1 MRYFVW
7 HVVRRAFLNIKGNL
21 YPNFSTVGIIA
32 ISMLVFSSF
41 TLIAF
46 NLGSFIK
53 IWEEKI
59 EVMAYLKR
67 GTSIQEVESLLENT
81 RGIEGVESVR
91 YISPSDALAFM
102 ESKLG
107 GQKNLLEG
115 IQPGILPP
123 SFEIGLKKEY
133 RNSVK
138 IKEVVSRLKK
148 FPQFEEIQFG
158 QEWVDTFSALVH
170 LLNLTQWILGGL
182 LLIAMIFIISN
193 TLQLTIS
200 ARREEIEIMR
210 IVGASPSFI
219 HVPIYLEG
227 LLQGL
232 FGTGLAILFLYLLQ
246 EIMMLYL
253 PSSIQVWTVRI
264 PIHFLP
270 PEIILQILLGGMLLG
285 LFGSF
290 IASMRFL
297 RYGE

>member
-1 MRYFVW
+1 MKYFVW
-7 HVVRRAFLNIKGNL
+7 HLVRRAFLNIKGNL
-21 YPNFSTVGIIA
+21 YPNLSTVGIIA

-59 EVMAYLKR
+59 EVVAYLKR
-67 GTSIQEVESLLENT
+67 GTPIQEVETLLENT
-81 RGIEGVESVR
+81 RLIEGIESVR
-91 YISPSDALAFM
+91 YISPFDALGFL

-107 GQKNLLEG
+107 GHKDLLEG

-123 SFEIGLKKEY
+123 SFEIELKKEY
-133 RNSVK
+133 RNSTR
-138 IKEVVSRLKK
+138 IKEIISRLKR

-170 LLNLTQWILGGL
+170 LMNLTQWILGGL

-200 ARREEIEIMR
+200 ARRDEIEIMR
-210 IVGASPSFI
+210 IVGASPIFI

-232 FGTGLAILFLYLLQ
+232 FGTGLAIFLLYLLQ
-246 EIMMLYL
+246 EIMMLHL
-253 PSSIQVWTVRI
+253 PSSIQMWTVKI

-270 PEIILQILLGGMLLG
+270 PEIILQILIGGMLLG

-297 RYGE
+297 RYGD

>member
-1 MRYFVW
+1 MKYFVW

-21 YPNFSTVGIIA
+21 YPNLSTVGIIA

-67 GTSIQEVESLLENT
+67 GTPIQEVESLLEKT

-91 YISPSDALAFM
+91 YISSSDALAFM

-115 IQPGILPP
+115 IHPGILPS
-123 SFEIGLKKEY
+123 SFEIELKKEY
-133 RNSVK
+133 RNSAR
-138 IKEVVSRLKK
+138 IKEVISALKK

-158 QEWVDTFSALVH
+158 QEWVDTFSAFVH
-170 LLNLTQWILGGL
+170 ILNLTKWILGGL

-232 FGTGLAILFLYLLQ
+232 FGAGLAVFFLYVLQ
-246 EIMMLYL
+246 EIMLLHL
-253 PSSIQVWTVRI
+253 PSSIQIWTEKI

-270 PEIILQILLGGMLLG
+270 SEIVLQILFGGMLLG

>member
-1 MRYFVW
+1 MKYFVW
-7 HVVRRAFLNIKGNL
+7 HLVRRAFLNIKGNL
-21 YPNFSTVGIIA
+21 YPNLSTVGIIA

-46 NLGSFIK
+46 NLTSFIK

-59 EVMAYLKR
+59 EIMAYLKR
-67 GTSIQEVESLLENT
+67 ETPIQEVETLLNKT
-81 RGIEGVESVR
+81 RLLEGVESVR
-91 YISPSDALAFM
+91 YISPFDALAFM

-107 GQKNLLEG
+107 GQKDLLKG
-115 IQPGILPP
+115 IKAWILPP
-123 SFEIGLKKEY
+123 SFEIELKKEY
-133 RNSVK
+133 RNSTG
-138 IKEVVSRLKK
+138 IKGVVSQLKK

-158 QEWVDTFSALVH
+158 QEWVDTFSAFVH

-182 LLIAMIFIISN
+182 LLLAMIFIISN

-219 HVPIYLEG
+219 HIPIYIEG

-232 FGTGLAILFLYLLQ
+232 FGAGLAILFLYLLQ
-246 EIMMLYL
+246 EIMLLHL
-253 PSSIQVWTVRI
+253 PSPIQLWTAKV

-270 PEIILQILLGGMLLG
+270 PEVILQIVLGGMCLG

-290 IASMRFL
+290 IASMKFL